1 MPGSRLYAILDVD
14 ACEARGLPVLAVAEG
29 ICRAAPAFLQLRAK
43 GRSAAEVRTLL
54 AHLRPIV
61 PSGRTLLFLN
71 DRADLAELAG
81 CDGVHVGQ
89 SDLPAESVRK
99 HFPRLRVGV
108 STHSEAE
115 FESALADTPDYLAL
129 GPIFSTASKLAPEPT
144 VGLAEL
150 ARLAPRA
157 RAAGVPLV
165 AIGGI
170 TRESA
175 PMVLAQADHVA
186 AISALLP
193 DQLEPGQ
200 SVAGEVARL
209 TRAYVDALPA
219 G

>member
-1 MPGSRLYAILDVD
+1 MARSRLYAILDVD
-14 ACEARGLPVLAVAEG
+14 ACEARGLPLLAVAEG
-29 ICRAAPAFLQLRAK
+29 ICRCAPAFLQLRAK
-43 GRSAAEVRTLL
+43 GRSATEVRTLL
-54 AHLRPIV
+54 AALRPLV

-89 SDLPAESVRK
+89 DDLPASSVRQ

-115 FESALADTPDYLAL
+115 FEKALEEAPDYVAL
-129 GPIFSTASKLAPEPT
+129 GPIFPTASKLAPEPT

-150 ARLAPRA
+150 GRLAPRA

-170 TRESA
+170 DRERASSVSA
-175 PMVLAQADHVA
+175 HADHVA
-186 AISALLP
+186 VISALLP
-193 DQLEPGQ
+193 GRLEVGQ
-200 SVAGEVARL
+200 SPEAEVERL
-209 TRAYVDALPA
+209 TRAYLTALA
-219 G
+219 AE